1 VDLECEWWRSWVAGL
16 AGVVEA
22 AGLAEV
28 AGLTEVAEVAN
39 VAEVA
44 EAVWLQ
50 RLKRLCGCVV
60 WNAWW
65 VVD

>member
-1 VDLECEWWRSWVAGL
+1 MVDVVEVAGL
-16 AGVVEA
+16 ADVVEA

-28 AGLTEVAEVAN
+28 AEVAN
-39 VAEVA
+39 VAEIA
-44 EAVWLQ
+44 EAAWWQ